1 MSAPHNHQ
9 HDDRAHEPERGQ
21 PVTAPELP
29 VTAEDAGSQALAE
42 ALRSSFVIV
51 KVIMVVL
58 VVVFFGSG
66 IFSVPP
72 QEKAIILR
80 FGKPVGTT
88 EEQLLGPG
96 LHWAFPKPIDEVV
109 KIPIGQIQAV
119 TSTVGWYATTPEM
132 ELAGTEPLPGPSLNP
147 AIDGYTLTA
156 DANIIH
162 ARATLGYRIKD
173 PLAYV
178 FNFLNASNV
187 VQNILNNALFYASAR
202 STVDY
207 ALLNNAGFKEKVIAR
222 VSEQIDALNLG
233 IILGPAEV
241 KVIAPR
247 SVKPAFDEVL
257 AAGVNHITVT
267 SKAQGDA
274 AAVLSKAR
282 GEANALLNTGQSDR
296 NSLLLSVASDAKAFT
311 DQLPEYQK
319 NPELF
324 RQRILTE
331 TWQRIFSNPKVEKWF
346 KDAPTDGKPYELR
359 LLLNREPQKPKSDE
373 PPKP

>member
-1 MSAPHNHQ
+1 MSDEHNHL
-9 HDDRAHEPERGQ
+9 HDDPAHGPERGQ
-21 PVTAPELP
+21 PAAAPEPP
-29 VTAEDAGSQALAE
+29 VAVEDAGSQALAE

-51 KVIMVVL
+51 KVIMVIL
-58 VVVFFGSG
+58 VIVFFGSG

-88 EEQLLGPG
+88 EDQLLGPG

-119 TSTVGWYATTPEM
+119 TSTVGWYATTPEA
-132 ELAGTEPLPGPSLNP
+132 ELAHTEPPPGPSLNP

-156 DANIIH
+156 DGNIIH
-162 ARATLGYRIKD
+162 VRATLGYRIKD
-173 PLAYV
+173 PLAYA

-187 VQNILNNALFYASAR
+187 VQDILNNALLYASAH

-207 ALLNNAGFKEKVIAR
+207 ALLSNAGFKEKVIAR
-222 VSEQIDALNLG
+222 VSEQIEALKLG
-233 IILGPAEV
+233 ITLGPSEV
-241 KVIAPR
+241 NVIAPR
-247 SVKPAFDEVL
+247 FVKPAFDDVL
-257 AAGVNHITVT
+257 AAEQNKNTLVN
-267 SKAQGDA
+267 KAQGDA

-296 NSLLLSVASDAKAFT
+296 TRLLQSVAAEAKSFT
-311 DQLPEYQK
+311 NQLPEYQK

-331 TWQRIFSNPKVEKWF
+331 TWQKILTVAQDKFFLPER
-346 KDAPTDGKPYELR
+346 ADGKPRELR
-359 LLLNREPQKPKSDE
+359 LLLNREPQKPKTDE